1 WVEGDFTGP
10 DHVNVFTGK
19 AVDDDGTE
27 ATDTDDAT
35 VDFSDV
41 APSIDIEKS
50 VSPSIAVE
58 PGQTFTYILK
68 ITNNSLENVK
78 ITDLTDTNTLSASC
92 LALIGT
98 TITPGAFKTC
108 SYTVARSVAGTYD
121 NTAYV
126 LVTDNDG
133 STAFDDDSETV
144 KVIGARINFNQLTAT
159 NDINDPHTFTVKVE
173 QNAGD
178 GWVAYSNGLVH
189 FTLVNN
195 TSGASFVGGIDTCT
209 TDINGECDVH
219 INSASPGTVQVHAEI
234 TAVVLDLRINR
245 QTNGTLGSSI
255 DATKTYEAGKI
266 IVEKLTTIPDPSH
279 QQFEFDPSWGENF
292 FLINDQSYNSGWL
305 APDSYSIAELST
317 PGWELTNTSCI
328 SSIGDI
334 ETAGNLELDSG
345 ETITCTFT
353 NTRDTGSLTVY
364 KVIDEDGD
372 LTTTGDQTIG
382 INWEFDADG
391 AGTDTSN
398 PSSSFTDLLGKVVF
412 PELKTGSY
420 NVMEYFV
427 PGYEIVGA
435 TCGDENGSLDGY
447 TMYSVDVNKDAN
459 TICTFYNTPNS
470 SIHGYKWN
478 DINQD
483 GSRND
488 EPLLSDWTINLYK
501 WTGDA
506 FDTEPIKSMDTDD
519 GQEHFGWYWF
529 DHLFP
534 GEYKVCEVQK
544 EGWNQSA
551 PMNED
556 DNCYIISL
564 PEEFVN
570 NRLVSENYVVG
581 PEYNFGNYVIPATLE
596 ITKQNDSPVSGLL
609 TGSTVLYTLRIEAPT
624 DETEGTYLVNNV
636 KVTDILPEGF
646 GYVAG
651 TWTATSSVRGDL
663 KVLNITSQ
671 PEYNGSPAI
680 WNLGDMVEGEV
691 VTLTYKAS
699 INLVNEP
706 GLYKDLAYVQ
716 GDKILSP
723 KDTGDVLGVS
733 YNPGYA
739 NTDKLGV
746 NFIGTKVLV
755 VEPIEDGGEVLGAS
769 ITLPA
774 TGADTYIT
782 LGALIS
788 MILGFVLILFGK
800 KRKIGT
806 LFVALVISLGLFTLL
821 KPIETYA
828 GTQTQVSIRLE
839 QPKTGI
845 TDREFEITYVALSIP
860 AQPLTIQCKYSTD
873 ENTWVDFDT
882 PKTANSDSC
891 RVNETVITGSGTYYF
906 KVVASTTGGGADSQV
921 VSVDIIGDPL
931 PVTEYSKSKG
941 TCTYTLKFKST
952 TSKVQIYRSDNQ
964 KSFYADD
971 TTLITNPP
979 LSVTPNVL
987 TTYTDSSITDC
998 AKEYFYAIR
1007 SVDDYNNVSTLV
1019 TDNIVTIVR
1028 TPAPVN
1034 PTPAPVEVVQEP
1046 EGEVAGEE
1054 ITPDQQEGNG
1064 EVKGEEEEN
1073 IDNEKEDDEKEE
1085 SNSLKSIWSN
1095 YKYFIIAALVV
1106 ALGSG
1111 AYTYVRRKR

>member
-1 WVEGDFTGP
+1 MNAGYYSLDEAVADGFSFEGCYIQGQEEDSSELFL
-10 DHVNVFTGK
+10 
-19 AVDDDGTE
+19 A
-27 ATDTDDAT
+27 
-35 VDFSDV
+35 SR
-41 APSIDIEKS
+41 IES
-50 VSPSIAVE
+50 EYDPYN
-58 PGQTFTYILK
+58 PYFR
-68 ITNNSLENVK
+68 LENGQ
-78 ITDLTDTNTLSASC
+78 DL
-92 LALIGT
+92 
-98 TITPGAFKTC
+98 
-108 SYTVARSVAGTYD
+108 
-121 NTAYV
+121 
-126 LVTDNDG
+126 
-133 STAFDDDSETV
+133 
-144 KVIGARINFNQLTAT
+144 
-159 NDINDPHTFTVKVE
+159 
-173 QNAGD
+173 
-178 GWVAYSNGLVH
+178 
-189 FTLVNN
+189 
-195 TSGASFVGGIDTCT
+195 
-209 TDINGECDVH
+209 
-219 INSASPGTVQVHAEI
+219 
-234 TAVVLDLRINR
+234 
-245 QTNGTLGSSI
+245 
-255 DATKTYEAGKI
+255 
-266 IVEKLTTIPDPSH
+266 
-279 QQFEFDPSWGENF
+279 
-292 FLINDQSYNSGWL
+292 
-305 APDSYSIAELST
+305 
-317 PGWELTNTSCI
+317 
-328 SSIGDI
+328 
-334 ETAGNLELDSG
+334 
-345 ETITCTFT
+345 
-353 NTRDTGSLTVY
+353 
-364 KVIDEDGD
+364 
-372 LTTTGDQTIG
+372 
-382 INWEFDADG
+382 
-391 AGTDTSN
+391 
-398 PSSSFTDLLGKVVF
+398 
-412 PELKTGSY
+412 
-420 NVMEYFV
+420 
-427 PGYEIVGA
+427 EIV
-435 TCGDENGSLDGY
+435 CKNIE
-447 TMYSVDVNKDAN
+447 
-459 TICTFYNTPNS
+459 
-470 SIHGYKWN
+470 
-478 DINQD
+478 
-483 GSRND
+483 
-488 EPLLSDWTINLYK
+488 
-501 WTGDA
+501 
-506 FDTEPIKSMDTDD
+506 
-519 GQEHFGWYWF
+519 
-529 DHLFP
+529 
-534 GEYKVCEVQK
+534 
-544 EGWNQSA
+544 
-551 PMNED
+551 
-556 DNCYIISL
+556 II
-564 PEEFVN
+564 PQ
-570 NRLVSENYVVG
+570 
-581 PEYNFGNYVIPATLE
+581 LE
-596 ITKQNDSPVSGLL
+596 ITKQNDSPILGLL
-609 TGSTVLYTLRIEAPT
+609 TGSTVLYTLRIEAPS

-646 GYVAG
+646 GYVSG
-651 TWTATSSVRGDL
+651 TWTATSSLPLRGNL
-663 KVLNITSQ
+663 KGNPTIEPV
-671 PEYNGSPAI
+671 YNGSPAI
-680 WNLGDMVEGEV
+680 WELGDMVEGEV
-691 VTLTYKAS
+691 VTLTYTAK
-699 INLVNEP
+699 INLLNEP

-716 GDKILSP
+716 GDSILAE
-723 KDTGDVLGVS
+723 KDEGDVLGV
-733 YNPGYA
+733 
-739 NTDKLGV
+739 NTDDENSIGE
-746 NFIGTKVLV
+746 NFVGTKVLV
-755 VEPIEDGGEVLGAS
+755 IEPIEDGGEVLGAS

-828 GTQTQVSIRLE
+828 ETQTQVSIRLE